1 LCDYRSI
8 SDEKNGLTGT
18 PTDNPSSIIYIHGVL
33 MQKRFALKLVAAVA
47 LAAAAL
53 SPALA
58 QDKIKFA
65 SIVELSGAGA
75 SSGTQFNNGLQM
87 AIKEINAAGGILG
100 KQIEVSTNDTTTQPG
115 VALALTKKAIDQ
127 DVFAIFGPVFSG
139 SINVSMKESQK
150 AEIPNFTGGE
160 AANITMQGNPYIFRT
175 SFTQATAM
183 PKAAAYIKSAKI
195 KNLAIIY
202 VNNDFG
208 KGGLEMMK
216 KSLAGSDTKIVG
228 EISTDSAQVDFSAAV
243 VRAKQS
249 NADALFMYI
258 NEDES
263 ARALKELRKQGWTKP
278 IIGETTLTGQKV
290 IDLAGEAANGAVA
303 HVGLTADA
311 PIPALLNYKVKYSR
325 AFGHDTDHNGIK
337 GYTAAYILKAAVEK
351 VGKLDRKAV
360 AKAMHG
366 IKIDAAKN
374 PGVLMNVGFDE
385 KGDLDRESF
394 LVEVKNGKGVVVAVL
409 PPLNAD
415 NVNVKVGEKKA
426 PVKK

>member
-1 LCDYRSI
+1 
-8 SDEKNGLTGT
+8 
-18 PTDNPSSIIYIHGVL
+18 
-33 MQKRFALKLVAAVA
+33 MQKRFALKLVAAVT
-47 LAAAAL
+47 LAAAVL
-53 SPALA
+53 SPVLA
-58 QDKIKFA
+58 QDKVKFA

-100 KQIEVSTNDTTTQPG
+100 KQIEVLTNDTTTQPG

-160 AANITMQGNPYIFRT
+160 AANITTQGNPYIFRT

-183 PKAAAYIKSAKI
+183 PKAANYIKAAKI

-208 KGGLEMMK
+208 KGGLDMMK
-216 KSLAGSDTKIVG
+216 KALAGSDTKIVA
-228 EISTDSAQVDFSAAV
+228 EVSTDSGQVDFSAPV
-243 VRAKQS
+243 IKTKQS
-249 NADALFMYI
+249 NADAVFIYV

-263 ARALKELRKQGWTKP
+263 ARALRELKKQGWNKP
-278 IIGETTLTGQKV
+278 MIGETTLTGQKV
-290 IDLAGEAANGAVA
+290 IDLAGDAANGAVG

-325 AFGHDTDHNGIK
+325 AYGHETDHNGIK
-337 GYTAAYILKAAVEK
+337 GYTGVYILKAAIEK
-351 VGKLDRKAV
+351 VGKFDRKAV
-360 AKAMHG
+360 ANALHG

-374 PGVLMNVGFDE
+374 PGVLMNVGFDD

-394 LVEVKNGKGVVVAVL
+394 LVEVKGGKQVVVAVL
-409 PPLNAD
+409 PPLNAA
-415 NVNVKVGEKKA
+415 NVNAKVGDKAAPKAAAQAKK
-426 PVKK
+426 